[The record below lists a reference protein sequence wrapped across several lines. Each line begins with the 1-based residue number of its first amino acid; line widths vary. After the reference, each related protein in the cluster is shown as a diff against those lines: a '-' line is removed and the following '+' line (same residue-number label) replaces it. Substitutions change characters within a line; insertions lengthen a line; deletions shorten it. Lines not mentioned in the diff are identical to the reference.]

1 LSEPPVVD
9 ASPLIHLSRTG
20 NIDLLKSLGPTIV
33 VPASVYDEVRAKTSD
48 ESARVI
54 QETPWLHRVPKTSI
68 PADIVRWSLG
78 AGESAVL
85 AWASSHPGCTAILD
99 DGKGRKLAQELGLPL
114 IGTLGV
120 VLRAKRRGLI
130 PHARPV
136 VERMIANGMYL
147 SPSVVQ
153 KALALVGE

>member
-33 VPASVYDEVRAKTSD
+33 VPASVDDEVRAKASD

-54 QETPWLHRVPKTSI
+54 RETPWLHRAPRSSI
-68 PADIVRWSLG
+68 PADIVRWGLG

-85 AWASSHPGCTAILD
+85 AWARSHPGCLAILD

-114 IGTLGV
+114 IGTLGI

-130 PHARPV
+130 PHARPTASV
-136 VERMIANGMYL
+136 DDEVRMYL
-147 SPSVVQ
+147 SHSVVQ
-153 KALALVGE
+153 RSLALVGE

>member
-1 LSEPPVVD
+1 VVD

-33 VPASVYDEVRAKTSD
+33 VPASVYDEVRAKASD
-48 ESARVI
+48 ESAHVI
-54 QETPWLHRVPKTSI
+54 QETSWLHCVPKSPI
-68 PADIVRWSLG
+68 PADIARWSLG

-85 AWASSHPGCTAILD
+85 AWARSHSGCIAILD
-99 DGKGRKLAQELGLPL
+99 DGKGRKLAQDLGLPL
-114 IGTLGV
+114 IGTLGI

-153 KALALVGE
+153 KSLALMGE